1 MSDKTDLERDRWNL
15 RWAAEIS
22 SRYHRRRATWLN
34 NVDFVL
40 NIVQM
45 VSATAAF
52 VELSRG
58 VPGRVAAAG
67 TLVVALCAL
76 VQIVGRLGKAA
87 IDHELIMK
95 GWCDLLTEI
104 DTLKVDAKT
113 VAGWMRRKGELDKA
127 HVGELRALAVAA
139 ENETASALGVSGRQR
154 RIYLLQWWLMHFL
167 TFQRVFPVAPDV
179 YPPAPDQTTASAG

>member
-1 MSDKTDLERDRWNL
+1 MNEAVDLGRDRWNI

-58 VPGRVAAAG
+58 VPGRIAAVG
-67 TLVVALCAL
+67 TLTVALCAL

-104 DTLKVDAKT
+104 DTSKLDAKS
-113 VAGWMRRKGELDKA
+113 VGEWMRRKGELDKA

-154 RIYLLQWWLMHFL
+154 RIHLVQWWLMHL
-167 TFQRVFPVAPDV
+167 MTVQRVFPIAPDV
-179 YPPAPDQTTASAG
+179 YPPTPDQAA